1 MAPIDSPGDRLL
13 SRRAMLRLAG
23 ATALTLPAMPL
34 LAAPLPNTIR
44 VFSSSARQFDARDD
58 PFTLGVAAGAPRPDG
73 FVLWTRLAPL
83 SEMPLGGDRE
93 VGYEVAEEPAF
104 RRVVQRGLARAE
116 AAFAHAVHLEARGLQ
131 PGRPY
136 WYRFFLGPWASA
148 TGRATTAPEP
158 GSAAGALRFGF
169 CSCANYQHGYFAAY
183 RHLAE
188 EEPDLVLF
196 LGDYIYESVDRS
208 PAAIRPHSDGQAAT
222 TLALYRNRYAQY
234 RRDPDLQRLHAAA
247 SCLVTWDDHEVQD
260 DYAGPWSEDLVP
272 PAEFLK
278 RRAAAYQAF
287 YEHMPLPDRSRPAG
301 DSMRIHA
308 ALDWGDLLR
317 IHLLDGRQYRSRGA
331 CYGPGKGGGHVETLQ
346 TCPELAD
353 PARSL
358 LGQAQEQWLQRG
370 LVAAPARWNVIA
382 QAVLMARM
390 QGTRPDGQR
399 GAWTEAWDGYPEA
412 RKRLLTHLRDTKVA
426 NPVVLGGDN
435 HAFWANDLKPDFDD
449 EKAPAIATE
458 LIGGSITSHGPD
470 YDATMKIVVQNP
482 HVRFFES
489 RKRGYAI
496 ADLTPARM
504 EARFQAVADA
514 TDPASPKTT
523 LARFVIENG
532 KAGAVLA

>member
-1 MAPIDSPGDRLL
+1 MAPIDSPGKRLH
-13 SRRAMLRLAG
+13 SRRAVLRLAG
-23 ATALTLPAMPL
+23 AALTLPAAPL
-34 LAAPLPNTIR
+34 PASPLPNTIR
-44 VFSSSARQFDARDD
+44 VFSSSARQLDARND

-83 SEMPLGGDRE
+83 SETPLGGDHE
-93 VGYEVAEEPAF
+93 IGYEIAEEPAF

-116 AAFAHAVHLEARGLQ
+116 GTFAHSVHCEVRGLQ

-136 WYRFFLGPWASA
+136 WYRFFIGPWSSA
-148 TGRATTAPEP
+148 IGRSTTAPAP
-158 GSAAGALRFGF
+158 GSAVAALRFGF

-247 SCLVTWDDHEVQD
+247 ACLVTWDDHEVQD
-260 DYAGPWSEDLVP
+260 DYAGIWSEDLVP
-272 PAEFLK
+272 PAEFL
-278 RRAAAYQAF
+278 RRRGAAYQAF
-287 YEHMPLPDRSRPAG
+287 YEHMPLPSSARPSGDRMLLHG
-301 DSMRIHA
+301 

-317 IHLLDGRQYRSRGA
+317 IHLLDGRQYRARGA

-346 TCPELAD
+346 SCPELAD

-358 LGQAQEQWLQRG
+358 LGHDQENWLHRG
-370 LVAAPARWNVIA
+370 LAESPARWNVVA
-382 QAVLMARM
+382 QTVLMARM
-390 QGTRPDGQR
+390 QGRRADGQR

-412 RKRLLTHLRDTKVA
+412 RGRLLTHLRDANVA

-449 EKAPAIATE
+449 ERATAVATE
-458 LIGGSITSHGPD
+458 LIGGSITSHGQ
-470 YDATMKIVVQNP
+470 TM
-482 HVRFFES
+482 
-489 RKRGYAI
+489 
-496 ADLTPARM
+496 TP
-504 EARFQAVADA
+504 
-514 TDPASPKTT
+514 P
-523 LARFVIENG
+523 
-532 KAGAVLA
+532 

>member
-1 MAPIDSPGDRLL
+1 MAPINSPGDRLL

-58 PFTLGVAAGAPRPDG
+58 PFSLGVAAGAPRPDG

-83 SEMPLGGDRE
+83 SGMPLGGDRE
-93 VGYEVAEEPAF
+93 VGYEIAEEPAF
-104 RRVVQRGLARAE
+104 RRVAQRGLARAE

-158 GSAAGALRFGF
+158 ASAVDTLRFGA

-234 RRDPDLQRLHAAA
+234 RSDPDLQRLHAAA
-247 SCLVTWDDHEVQD
+247 CCLITWDDQD
-260 DYAGPWSEDLVP
+260 DYAGPWSEDLIVP
-272 PAEFLK
+272 ADFLK

-301 DSMRIHA
+301 DGMRIHA

-317 IHLLDGRQYRSRGA
+317 VHLLDGRQYRSRGA
-331 CYGPGKGGGHVETLQ
+331 CYGPGKGGGHVETLHS
-346 TCPELAD
+346 CPELAD

-358 LGQAQEQWLQRG
+358 LGHAQEQWLQRG
-370 LVAAPARWNVIA
+370 LAASPARWNVIA

-390 QGTRPDGQR
+390 QGARPDGQR

-412 RKRLLTHLRDTKVA
+412 RKRLLTHLRDAKVA

-449 EKAPAIATE
+449 ERAPAIATE

-470 YDATMKIVVQNP
+470 YDATMKIVAQNP

-489 RKRGYAI
+489 RQRGYAI
-496 ADLTPARM
+496 ADLAPQHM
-504 EARFQAVADA
+504 ETRFQVVADA

-532 KAGAVLA
+532 KAGAILA